1 MKTFLTSVN
10 ASSASGPSSRPSP
23 ERLNP
28 PNGVEY
34 RTDAFEFTDR
44 LPLSTPRATRSARPR
59 SRVQIDPDRPYSVS
73 LASATASASSS
84 NGSTATTGPNTS
96 SRQTGSTV
104 ERGSTTVGGYQN
116 PGPAGALPRNATSTG
131 APPASAP
138 PSTKPRTLSRWPAL
152 ISGPMSTSG
161 LAGDPTRSPVTAG
174 SSSSRNRSYTVR
186 STRIRE
192 RAQQSW
198 PALSNTPAGAFAAA
212 RSTSASAKTMFADL
226 PPSSRVTRLTWSA
239 ACRRM
244 CVPTSVDPVNTIL
257 RTCSWVTSRSPTTE
271 PLPGSTVNTPGG
283 QARLPPQ
290 LGQTQRRQRC
300 ELRPA

>member
-1 MKTFLTSVN
+1 M
-10 ASSASGPSSRPSP
+10 
-23 ERLNP
+23 
-28 PNGVEY
+28 
-34 RTDAFEFTDR
+34 
-44 LPLSTPRATRSARPR
+44 
-59 SRVQIDPDRPYSVS
+59 S

-96 SRQTGSTV
+96 SRQTGSAV

-161 LAGDPTRSPVTAG
+161 CAGDPTRSPVTAG

-283 QARLPPQ
+283 
-290 LGQTQRRQRC
+290 
-300 ELRPA
+300 RPASRPSSARRSAVSGVSSAGLRTTVLPAASAGANPHPAIGMGKFHGTMIPTTPSGSRNVTSRPPATGIWRPNRRSGAAA